1 MVKDIDPEVQES
13 VKTMCARPADI
24 EILADWWT
32 VTRIGPTSSGVLV
45 GTADLQIP
53 LHVLQNGDTP
63 GLGWRNT
70 KSEED
75 PLKRSTGLL
84 AARNTAHRGGEARV
98 NRRFEAFREVR
109 RLLNGDPVVSRRGS
123 SCAFRA
129 DDTCRR
135 ACAPRHRGAHAVP
148 SRHWRQS
155 LSGSA

>member
-1 MVKDIDPEVQES
+1 MPPAGLRLAGTPAGRPWWSHWFGRHLPGVPGRHRRLSAYRWVDQQAWQES

-75 PLKRSTGLL
+75 PLKRRTGLL

-109 RLLNGDPVVSRRGS
+109 RLL
-123 SCAFRA
+123 
-129 DDTCRR
+129 
-135 ACAPRHRGAHAVP
+135 
-148 SRHWRQS
+148 
-155 LSGSA
+155 